1 MSRAGRVCAS
11 ERKQAVQFVVDDATT
26 SSTMPPQLYNFNKHV
41 MRYGIVLHFSILL
54 HWRNDK
60 SELDKSGMFTFDLIP
75 FFGCLILDFLIFFL
89 VYETPY
95 D

>member
-1 MSRAGRVCAS
+1 
-11 ERKQAVQFVVDDATT
+11 
-26 SSTMPPQLYNFNKHV
+26 
-41 MRYGIVLHFSILL
+41 MRYGIVLYFPMFSYG
-54 HWRNDK
+54 RNDEGELEK
-60 SELDKSGMFTFDLIP
+60 SALFTFDSIP

>member
-1 MSRAGRVCAS
+1 
-11 ERKQAVQFVVDDATT
+11 
-26 SSTMPPQLYNFNKHV
+26 
-41 MRYGIVLHFSILL
+41 MRYGIVLHFSIFLYG
-54 HWRNDK
+54 RNDK
-60 SELDKSGMFTFDLIP
+60 SELGKPALFTFDSIP